1 MKLENKIIFIT
12 GATKGIGLELAK
24 QLLAKN
30 NTVIIG
36 ARNQKEL
43 DLISIEF
50 EKINTLYFDVL
61 NNENLSSISRI
72 IEQEY
77 GRLDVLINNA
87 AVLNAGNFHEID
99 YSFEKIETEIL
110 TNIAS
115 PIKLTKVLL
124 PLFSKQKQSAIL
136 NITSGVAY
144 MPMPYLPVYS
154 ATKAALQSFTYSLRA
169 SLKNTNIKV
178 FEALPPLVATQMTE
192 NMKGKAKDMKKITP
206 NDCAKQ
212 IINGIE
218 KENHTIHIG
227 SSKSLYWGR
236 RIFPKLVQNQLNKM

>member
-50 EKINTLYFDVL
+50 EKINTLYFDAL

>member
-87 AVLNAGNFHEID
+87 AVLNAGNFNEID

>member
-12 GATKGIGLELAK
+12 GATKGIGLALAK

-36 ARNQKEL
+36 ARNQKVL

-50 EKINTLYFDVL
+50 ENINTLYFDVL
-61 NNENLSSISRI
+61 NNESLSSISRI

-87 AVLNAGNFHEID
+87 AVLNAGNFNEID

-115 PIKLTKVLL
+115 PI
-124 PLFSKQKQSAIL
+124 
-136 NITSGVAY
+136 G
-144 MPMPYLPVYS
+144 
-154 ATKAALQSFTYSLRA
+154 
-169 SLKNTNIKV
+169 NTGQTDHP
-178 FEALPPLVATQMTE
+178 FPE
-192 NMKGKAKDMKKITP
+192 
-206 NDCAKQ
+206 Q
-212 IINGIE
+212 ID
-218 KENHTIHIG
+218 HPFVWR
-227 SSKSLYWGR
+227 KSVQIVWR
-236 RIFPKLVQNQLNKM
+236 RIAVHC

>member
-43 DLISIEF
+43 DLISNEF
-50 EKINTLYFDVL
+50 ENINTLYFDVL
-61 NNENLSSISRI
+61 KNENLSSISRI

-87 AVLNAGNFHEID
+87 AILNAGNFNEID

-115 PIKLTKVLL
+115 PIKITKVLL
-124 PLFSKQKQSAIL
+124 PLFSKQSQSAII

-178 FEALPPLVATQMTE
+178 FEVLPPLVATQMTE

-206 NDCAKQ
+206 YDCAKQ

>member
-1 MKLENKIIFIT
+1 MKLENKIMFIT

-50 EKINTLYFDVL
+50 KNINTLYFDVL

-87 AVLNAGNFHEID
+87 AVLNAGNFTEID

-124 PLFSKQKQSAIL
+124 PLF
-136 NITSGVAY
+136 
-144 MPMPYLPVYS
+144 
-154 ATKAALQSFTYSLRA
+154 
-169 SLKNTNIKV
+169 
-178 FEALPPLVATQMTE
+178 
-192 NMKGKAKDMKKITP
+192 
-206 NDCAKQ
+206 
-212 IINGIE
+212 
-218 KENHTIHIG
+218 
-227 SSKSLYWGR
+227 
-236 RIFPKLVQNQLNKM
+236 